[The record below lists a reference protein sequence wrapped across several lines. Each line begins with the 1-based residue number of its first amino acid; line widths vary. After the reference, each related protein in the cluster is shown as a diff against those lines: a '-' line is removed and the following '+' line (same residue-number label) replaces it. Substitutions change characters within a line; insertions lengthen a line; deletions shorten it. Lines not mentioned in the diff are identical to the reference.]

1 MGMSSAKKSCEPW
14 CSLLL
19 VMMTSF
25 AGDLQF
31 KIRSPKASGPGLTVR
46 FADNR
51 TGARM
56 RPIIGIALPKSS
68 GIFGI
73 LRASRARWRLAPPW

>member
-1 MGMSSAKKSCEPW
+1 MSRAKKSCEPW
-14 CSLLL
+14 NSLLL

-25 AGDLQF
+25 CSGFAVQTR
-31 KIRSPKASGPGLTVR
+31 IPKASGPGLTVR
-46 FADNR
+46 IADNR

-56 RPIIGIALPKSS
+56 DAIIGIAFSKSS

-73 LRASRARWRLAPPW
+73 LRISRARRP